1 MGKEKTR
8 KMRGSKSCGYG
19 GKKKHRGKGSRGGVG
34 FGGSKKQKML
44 KIQREFPD
52 HFDHRKL
59 KKKVFLRT
67 INIKNL
73 ERFDGSEIN
82 LTELGYDKLLGEG
95 EVKKKLKITVSS
107 WSKPAEDKIKAAG
120 GEIVAE

>member
-19 GKKKHRGKGSRGGVG
+19 HKKKHRGKGSRGGVG

-44 KIQREFPD
+44 KIQREFPE

-59 KKKVFLRT
+59 KKKAFLRT
-67 INIKNL
+67 INLKDL
-73 ERFDGSEIN
+73 SRFDGTEIN
-82 LTELGYDKLLGEG
+82 LTELGYEKLLGDG
-95 EVKKKLKITVSS
+95 EVKKKLKVIVSA
-107 WSKPAEDKIKAAG
+107 WSKSAEDKIKAAG
-120 GEIVAE
+120 GEIAAE